1 MGPSLED
8 VAMNFELMRFASGK
22 LLAVLSMG
30 FVSEWSR
37 ANVAE
42 VPEVDGQD
50 RSHSHPSRTRNDHD
64 TS

>member
-1 MGPSLED
+1 
-8 VAMNFELMRFASGK
+8 MNFELMRFASGK